1 MFMEMEDDAAVWT
14 IETIIKLK
22 KVIKRNIWF
31 ICIMSVY
38 ILRVLGK
45 YISRKKEEKE
55 KKKDSIIFINGTR
68 DSSRS
73 RL

>member
-31 ICIMSVY
+31 ICIIRRFIFY
-38 ILRVLGK
+38 ECK
-45 YISRKKEEKE
+45 YISRKEEEKE

>member
-1 MFMEMEDDAAVWT
+1 MNNRNYNK
-14 IETIIKLK
+14 IKETDKTKYMIY
-22 KVIKRNIWF
+22 
-31 ICIMSVY
+31 MYYTSVY